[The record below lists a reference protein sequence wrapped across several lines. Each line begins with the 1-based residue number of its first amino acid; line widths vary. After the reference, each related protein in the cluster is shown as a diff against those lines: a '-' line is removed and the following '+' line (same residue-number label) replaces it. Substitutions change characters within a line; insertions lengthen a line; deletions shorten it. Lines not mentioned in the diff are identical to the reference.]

1 MVVRSEEGAKNV
13 VLIGKKDISK
23 VENTL
28 LQWILQINL
37 RKLDVSENIKVYYD
51 RFLRNGLH
59 ERPCYI
65 SKSR

>member
-13 VLIGKKDISK
+13 VLIGKKDGKHIAAMDF
-23 VENTL
+23 TDY
-28 LQWILQINL
+28 L